1 MLKEGSYQY
10 IEAIGIHRGTKKSS
24 LCNKFVNHF
33 LSSEA
38 QKMVIYK
45 LGMFPANRKTLLP
58 MHFSTIPFITYCVN
72 DRLPQSIIK
81 EQINTWLDFWERLFG
96 YQVAEGR
103 GLRAEG

>member
-1 MLKEGSYQY
+1 MLKEGEHQY

-45 LGMFPANRKTLLP
+45 LGMFLLTERHFYRCIFLLFLLLP
-58 MHFSTIPFITYCVN
+58 TV
-72 DRLPQSIIK
+72 
-81 EQINTWLDFWERLFG
+81 
-96 YQVAEGR
+96 
-103 GLRAEG
+103 